1 MALPLTVAPHKLF
14 QSVRVGL
21 RPNCPAAEAGV
32 AVWPELCAVLQDDG
46 EKTETFWAE
55 YDIREILLTG
65 PSDFPLHDF
74 CPPTLEALGHMI
86 RLSVIGRRIVANELP
101 GTWRCVAVFHIA
113 AHGQLQF

>member
-14 QSVRVGL
+14 QGVRVGL

-32 AVWPELCAVLQDDG
+32 ALWPELCAVLQDDG

-55 YDIREILLTG
+55 YNIREILLTG

-74 CPPTLEALGHMI
+74 RPPTLEALGHMI
-86 RLSVIGRRIVANELP
+86 RLSVIERGYLLTKYPAP
-101 GTWRCVAVFHIA
+101 GGA
-113 AHGQLQF
+113 